1 MELKNRILVYAAL
14 GAFAGLVISL
24 WASMMY
30 GVVHVVH
37 EILVTLDSSGPR
49 LPSVFRVTGAYVI
62 GGALAG
68 AVWGGFLPLT
78 NRLWGAVTVAF
89 IGGLPVFLLLYLAV
103 GAGSFSV
110 GVLSGILLR
119 SIAWAIIVGIGWVGL
134 RVRVTRRNQQS
145 QDTHSPSGGT
155 SAGSSHGVER
165 SSGTM

>member
-1 MELKNRILVYAAL
+1 MELRNRILVYAAF
-14 GAFAGLVISL
+14 GALTGLVISL
-24 WASMMY
+24 SASMMY

-37 EILVTLDSSGPR
+37 ESSATLDLSSPR

-62 GGALAG
+62 GGTLAG
-68 AVWGGFLPLT
+68 AVWGGLLPLT
-78 NRLWGAVTVAF
+78 RRLWGAVTVAF

-103 GAGSFSV
+103 DAGNLSV
-110 GVLSGILLR
+110 GVSGILLR

-134 RVRVTRRNQQS
+134 RVRVIRRNQKS

-155 SAGSSHGVER
+155 SAGSSNCVER